1 MRAPEQSTAY
11 VYLSTVV
18 KPVTGLD
25 VARRAGVSQPTVSRA
40 LRNLPG
46 TSPETRERVLRAAA
60 ELSYL
65 ADDPARSP
73 SACGT
78 RRIAVVSEELTNP
91 YYPELV
97 EPLRRHLAGHGLSTV
112 VVADS
117 DGRRVGVE
125 ALADGSYDGVV
136 LTTTSRR
143 SSLPRDLSERGIPH
157 VLVNRVLD
165 HAESHS
171 CAVDNVGGA
180 TAVSALL
187 ADLGHRRVA
196 SIQGPVTTSTGRER
210 GAALRRGLARRGIAL
225 RRDMVL
231 RAAFGH
237 DPGRAAAH
245 VLLRRADPPTA
256 VVCGNDVIALGV
268 LSAARERGIPVPA
281 ALTVIGFDDI
291 PMASWPLVDLTT
303 VHCDLEGLAAT
314 AVELL
319 LTAMHTPGRA
329 PVDRR
334 IPVRLVLR
342 GTHAPSA
349 RV

>member
-1 MRAPEQSTAY
+1 M
-11 VYLSTVV
+11 V
-18 KPVTGLD
+18 KPVTGFD

-65 ADDPARSP
+65 QDDPVRSR
-73 SACGT
+73 STCGT
-78 RRIAVVSEELTNP
+78 RRIAVVTEELTNP

-97 EPLRRHLAGHGLSTV
+97 EPLRRHLAGHGLRTV
-112 VVADS
+112 VVAGS
-117 DGRRVGVE
+117 DDRGID
-125 ALADGSYDGVV
+125 ALADGSYDGVI

-143 SSLPRDLSERGIPH
+143 SSLPRDLSERAVPH

-165 HAESHS
+165 HSESHS
-171 CAVDNVGGA
+171 CAVDNLGGA
-180 TAVSALL
+180 TAVSAPL

-196 SIQGPVTTSTGRER
+196 SIQGPLTTSTGRER
-210 GAALRRGLARRGIAL
+210 GEALRRGLARRGIAL
-225 RRDMVL
+225 RRNMVL

-237 DPGRAAAH
+237 DPGRDAAH
-245 VLLRRADPPTA
+245 VLFRRADPPTA

-319 LTAMHTPGRA
+319 LAATHTPGRA

-342 GTHAPSA
+342 GTHAPAA
-349 RV
+349 RA